1 MGAKKATHEQLKRH
15 NRQLLLRTIFW
26 DGVNNRAALAQ
37 ATGLAKPTVSDLI
50 ADLIA
55 DGLLIEGGH
64 GESTD
69 SGGKRPRLL
78 EFVPGARQVIG
89 LSLNGHQALGVL
101 SNLDGQII
109 AEHVTD
115 TTGIAGEALAPVMIE
130 AINGL
135 IAQLDAPL
143 LCLGVGV
150 PGLVDQEGGLV
161 RSAPQL
167 GWRNYPV
174 AALLRQHFEVTTYL
188 GNNTELAAAARL
200 AFKVESDEGQLVT
213 VLIGD
218 GVEVGIAGAVYHS
231 GGDLGCLRIGGNE
244 RLDHLLG
251 WPAIVRRMRALAHD
265 FAPSSLNPDAASY
278 LRIRHAADN
287 GDSAALVLVDE
298 LADYL
303 SYVVGWIIALL
314 RPDHIVF
321 VGPIADL
328 GERLIASIE
337 AKAEHLLQ
345 PDLIAAVKLSAT
357 GNAERLSAQGAV
369 ALALR
374 EELGTL

>member
-1 MGAKKATHEQLKRH
+1 MVKKATHEQLKRH
-15 NRQLLLRTIFW
+15 NRQLLLRTIYW
-26 DGVNNRAALAQ
+26 EGINNRAALAQ

-50 ADLIA
+50 AELIE
-55 DGLLIEGGH
+55 DGLLAEGGH

-115 TTGIAGEALAPVMIE
+115 TSGITGEPLLPLMIDS
-130 AINGL
+130 INGL

-150 PGLVDQEGGLV
+150 PGLVDQERGVV
-161 RSAPQL
+161 RSSAQL
-167 GWRNYPV
+167 AWRDYPL
-174 AALLRQHFEVTTYL
+174 AARLRQHFEVTTYL

-213 VLIGD
+213 ILIGD
-218 GVEVGIAGAVYHS
+218 GIEVGIAGAVYHS
-231 GGDLGCLRIGGNE
+231 GSDLGCLRIGGSE
-244 RLDHLLG
+244 RLDNLIG
-251 WPAIVRRMRALAHD
+251 WPAVLRRLRGLAGD
-265 FAPSSLNPDAASY
+265 FPPSILVPDTASY
-278 LRIRHAADN
+278 LQIRHAADN
-287 GDSAALVLVDE
+287 GDSAALLLVDE

-303 SYVVGWIIALL
+303 SYVVAWIIALL
-314 RPDHIVF
+314 HPDHVVL

-328 GERLIASIE
+328 GERLVGAVA
-337 AKAEHLLQ
+337 AKAQHLLL
-345 PDLIAAVKLSAT
+345 PELLAAVKLSAT